1 MAWTS
6 VEHHVFSDRWRVS
19 SLVWA
24 FVQLVL
30 SFIVLLCALIS
41 IATTKLIRSSG
52 LCLSCHSC
60 EVDHRGKKDEEEAA
74 AAARTSQNLELCQ
87 NRHQNSDDMSLICEN
102 CTVQLS
108 DCSCSPLA
116 AAAHHSG
123 ASPAPPPAKT
133 PSKRPLPPQL
143 HPHNGSPL
151 DSSSFEHWPDDED
164 EDDVGRSSRRTA
176 SFSSADIVDDRSADD
191 ASVGDLPLGAGAAS
205 ESCGSECRLCSLAAA
220 MSSGSGSNEL
230 AASSSSSS
238 SGRPLK
244 RKFAKVFPDNSR
256 AGSPRDLPQGFAE
269 ERDAS
274 SSGIAKKTPI
284 VGGILRHLEQL
295 RCHHRQQQQHALES
309 RYEAGGATSIKL
321 SQDEILVD
329 DASEDGD
336 QLSTMPKQFVVS
348 DAEDAEN
355 LRKASWEESS
365 GNSSQDSFPYI
376 RRLPVNYGRGVEES
390 NGNRKGEGVS
400 GDARLQFARK
410 GGDRER
416 ERGGGERGDV
426 TPEWSGGY
434 EASPHS
440 FDEMEGG
447 SPVVNQGDDEQMEY
461 SGVNELKDALQAER
475 KALADLYNEL
485 EQERSASA
493 TAANEAMA
501 MITRLQEEKAAAQ
514 MECRQYQRM
523 AEEKQLYDQEA
534 IALLQD
540 ILVRRDKE
548 MFNLEEEAKLYRQ
561 RLLSLTMEELDRA
574 SVDASGGLKKKS
586 DFLLIERETLLLE
599 GNDEWKNQTNR
610 KDSREERLLA
620 EIKDWVTAANEK
632 VSARALPATVPVIKD
647 EEESAEKTQLSRK
660 ISNLS
665 IDSGRLPKNLLES
678 FSSVGG
684 DEESQRDGAASEAGG
699 GMSEAGIEET
709 AGRNEDAVGYESF
722 HCMMDSLRKE
732 PRLRDEASLET
743 LNKIEKK
750 FQIQSRKGKVR
761 NEDDLRRI
769 WKNTL
774 RSFGPA
780 AGENAA
786 NRVLSKQ
793 DSKGQTQNVSLKK
806 TTDKSGLMSGIVRDA
821 EANRAME
828 EKRIS
833 VLEYVWKFEEQLHQG
848 GAKKP
853 ALQLGRATSSSDINN
868 KPEKLGSSISESGL
882 DDQSGTKGALVDFS
896 AAEPDR
902 EKSKRPSPGDG
913 SRLPPV
919 VSRFRR
925 HASEGD
931 RFHVRGEVVSSPR
944 IDARCER
951 PFGHEEDESS
961 EGSLVHD
968 VYEVHRDLLETST
981 PKRGES
987 LYNDELRKSV
997 FSTSN
1002 KQLRGESAYPLEKEY
1017 MEFLGDNG
1025 DRLGKPDPLP
1035 GYSPSEREASGK
1047 GRPYSQTAPGR
1058 YVTTLLEDEPL
1069 DQDYEWPATSTSGR
1083 DQAARGRTAQTPSP
1097 NKMGDVVDQLT
1108 VRLKTLEADR
1118 QTMQQTITSLRAE
1131 NGEMQLLREIA
1142 QQLRELRGIDQKAM
1156 NSTEP
1161 SEPTLASAIKGML
1174 SFSRLRCSVQTQ
1186 LNKLARVFLRNVEL
1200 GVCRG
1205 DQHVGLCRLLQ
1216 ISPPRSMRVTRV
1228 TEATA
1233 EDIVLNGPQEGPL
1246 QTAAPR
1252 PSTLLTQQTWP
1263 MDVRERSGTALSGWD
1278 Y

>member
-60 EVDHRGKKDEEEAA
+60 EVDHRGKKQEEVEAA
-74 AAARTSQNLELCQ
+74 APASQKLDLCQ
-87 NRHQNSDDMSLICEN
+87 KRRQNSDDMSLICEN
-102 CTVQLS
+102 CTAQLS
-108 DCSCSPLA
+108 DCSCCA
-116 AAAHHSG
+116 
-123 ASPAPPPAKT
+123 APPPAKSS
-133 PSKRPLPPQL
+133 SKRPPAATAQL
-143 HPHNGSPL
+143 HHHDGSPL
-151 DSSSFEHWPDDED
+151 ASSSFELWPDDED

-176 SFSSADIVDDRSADD
+176 SFSSADD
-191 ASVGDLPLGAGAAS
+191 ASVRNA
-205 ESCGSECRLCSLAAA
+205 ESCGSECRLCSLA
-220 MSSGSGSNEL
+220 MSGSCSGGDPNE
-230 AASSSSSS
+230 APMASSTSTSGAF
-238 SGRPLK
+238 GRPLK
-244 RKFAKVFPDNSR
+244 RKFAKVFPDNCR
-256 AGSPRDLPQGFAE
+256 AGSPRDLVQGLAE
-269 ERDAS
+269 EEREAS
-274 SSGIAKKTPI
+274 SVGIGKKAPAA
-284 VGGILRHLEQL
+284 GGILLHLEQ
-295 RCHHRQQQQHALES
+295 QQHRCQEHRLES
-309 RYEAGGATSIKL
+309 RYEAVGATSITL
-321 SQDEILVD
+321 SPDEIVVD
-329 DASEDGD
+329 DASEEEDGD
-336 QLSTMPKQFVVS
+336 QLSMMRKQFVVS
-348 DAEDAEN
+348 DAEDADN

-365 GNSSQDSFPYI
+365 GNSSQDSFPCV
-376 RRLPVNYGRGVEES
+376 RRLPVNYGRSAEES

-416 ERGGGERGDV
+416 ERERERGDV

-434 EASPHS
+434 EASAHS
-440 FDEMEGG
+440 FDEMGG
-447 SPVVNQGDDEQMEY
+447 SSVANQGDDEQMEY
-461 SGVNELKDALQAER
+461 SGMKELKDALQAER

-523 AEEKQLYDQEA
+523 AEEKQQYDQEA

-561 RLLSLTMEELDRA
+561 RLLSLTMDELDRA
-574 SVDASGGLKKKS
+574 NVDASGGANKKS

-599 GNDEWKNQTNR
+599 GNDDWKNPTNR

-632 VSARALPATVPVIKD
+632 VSARALPAPVPAIKEE
-647 EEESAEKTQLSRK
+647 EEESAEKSQLSRK

-665 IDSGRLPKNLLES
+665 IESGRLPKNLLES

-699 GMSEAGIEET
+699 GMSEAGSEET

-786 NRVLSKQ
+786 NGVLNKQ
-793 DSKGQTQNVSLKK
+793 DSKGQIQNVSLKK
-806 TTDKSGLMSGIVRDA
+806 SSDRSGLMSGIVRDA

-828 EKRIS
+828 QKRIS

-848 GAKKP
+848 GPKKP
-853 ALQLGRATSSSDINN
+853 AVQLGRATSSSDINN
-868 KPEKLGSSISESGL
+868 KPEKLGSLTSDSGL

-913 SRLPPV
+913 SRVPPV

-931 RFHVRGEVVSSPR
+931 RFHVRGEVLSSPR
-944 IDARCER
+944 NEARCER
-951 PFGHEEDESS
+951 PFGHEDDESS

-968 VYEVHRDLLETST
+968 VYEVQRDSLETST
-981 PKRGES
+981 PKRGET
-987 LYNDELRKSV
+987 LYNEELRKSA

-1002 KQLRGESAYPLEKEY
+1002 KQLRGESAYPLENEY

-1035 GYSPSEREASGK
+1035 GYSPSDREASGK
-1047 GRPYSQTAPGR
+1047 GRPQSQTAPGR
-1058 YVTTLLEDEPL
+1058 YVTTTLLEDEAL

-1083 DQAARGRTAQTPSP
+1083 DQAARERTSVTPSP

-1108 VRLKTLEADR
+1108 VRLKNLEADR
-1118 QTMQQTITSLRAE
+1118 QTMQQTITSLRTE

-1161 SEPTLASAIKGML
+1161 SEPTLASAIKTGTSVSKKRRTWSLPWRSTCRTLPSSTNL
-1174 SFSRLRCSVQTQ
+1174 SSTIHACNAGDRSNGRRYRFEWPSRGTIADS
-1186 LNKLARVFLRNVEL
+1186 
-1200 GVCRG
+1200 
-1205 DQHVGLCRLLQ
+1205 
-1216 ISPPRSMRVTRV
+1216 S
-1228 TEATA
+1228 
-1233 EDIVLNGPQEGPL
+1233 
-1246 QTAAPR
+1246 TAAKHSADSADLADGCER
-1252 PSTLLTQQTWP
+1252 ESRNSTKWMGLL
-1263 MDVRERSGTALSGWD
+1263 VASVL
-1278 Y
+1278 